1 MMPRVTV
8 VGGGLAGCEA
18 VWQIARRGVGVD
30 LYEMRPL
37 RGTEAHQTD
46 MLAEL
51 VCSNSFRSAERTTAI
66 GLLKEEMRALDSLVM
81 RVADEH
87 RVPAGGSLAV
97 DREGFA
103 RGMTDAVAALPGVVV
118 HRAEVSSLPDGLTVI
133 ASGPLTSEPLTSALR
148 ALFGEEYLY
157 FYDAIAPIVT
167 FESIDMTKAFRASRY
182 GKGGDDYV
190 NCPLDR
196 EGYEKLV
203 EDILAAEKVALKS
216 FERCVH
222 FEGCLPIEEMAR
234 RGRDTLAFGPLKPV
248 GLTDPRTGRRPHA
261 VVQLRQDDRNATL
274 FNMVGFQT
282 KMTYPEQRRV
292 FRSIPG
298 LENAEFV
305 RLGSLHRN
313 TFVNAPTLLLSTL
326 QTRVRPDLL
335 LAGQLIGVEGY
346 LESASAGYL
355 AGVNAARLALG
366 RAPLT
371 APPTTALGALL
382 AYVTQPGRRE
392 FQPVNANYG
401 LFPPIEGRRLRG
413 VEKKLA
419 HAERALADLGAF
431 GAAAGSDVA
440 YAA

>member
-1 MMPRVTV
+1 VTV

-18 VWQIARRGVGVD
+18 AWQLARRGVGVD
-30 LYEMRPL
+30 LFEMRPE
-37 RGTEAHQTD
+37 RATEAHQTD

-81 RVADEH
+81 RVAEQH

-103 RGMTDAVAALPGVVV
+103 RGMTEAVLALPGLVL
-118 HRAEVSSLPDGLTVI
+118 HRAEVTSLPDGLTVI
-133 ASGPLTSEPLTSALR
+133 ASGPLTSAPLTAALR

-167 FESIDMTKAFRASRY
+167 AESIDMTKAWRASRY

-190 NCPLDR
+190 NCALDR
-196 EGYEKLV
+196 AGYEKLV
-203 EDILAAEKVALKS
+203 EEILGAEKVPLAS

-248 GLTDPRTGRRPHA
+248 GLTDPATGRRPHA
-261 VVQLRQDDRNATL
+261 VVQLRQDDKNATL

-292 FRSIPG
+292 FRTIPG

-313 TFVNAPTLLLSTL
+313 TFIDAPKLLAPTL
-326 QTRVRPDLL
+326 QTHARPDLL

-366 RAPLT
+366 REPLS
-371 APPTTALGALL
+371 APPTTALGALI
-382 AYVTQPGRRE
+382 AYVTQPGRTE

-401 LFPPIEGRRLRG
+401 LFPALEGRRMRG
-413 VEKKLA
+413 AEKKLA
-419 HAERALADLGAF
+419 LAERALGDLGAF
-431 GAAAGSDVA
+431 GATAGSDVA
-440 YAA
+440 HAA